1 MLPIGWWISY
11 VERGVVEWCFREW
24 WVTLCNSRMDADGWC
39 DWCGE
44 PRCICDEEDK
54 REAALALEAELAEL
68 DRQEAELAEHDR
80 LMEQGVQGEQEGAPT
95 TGAAA
100 AAPLTSGWVGSQVI
114 GGCCG
119 QSLQVAGVP
128 NQATVAVSGGD
139 SALQVAREQACIIF
153 VAALIRIIG
162 QHASTQEDKARLA
175 VRRLRDGSWE
185 FRYYSALVELMGRDR
200 PMQAPQDS
208 CGAEEEELEV
218 ALSMATL
225 TLDAQAAG
233 AGAAGSDGEVETGDI
248 ELAELDMM
256 ALCSD
261 SY

>member
-1 MLPIGWWISY
+1 MRS
-11 VERGVVEWCFREW
+11 VVAQVTHFGVGAAEMR
-24 WVTLCNSRMDADGWC
+24 SRIRA
-39 DWCGE
+39 
-44 PRCICDEEDK
+44 RQ
-54 REAALALEAELAEL
+54 AALGEQHGMVPCRHRQQRGRVAWRPSGWLTVFGRLHALGLAVE
-68 DRQEAELAEHDR
+68 QEAR
-80 LMEQGVQGEQEGAPT
+80 
-95 TGAAA
+95 
-100 AAPLTSGWVGSQVI
+100 
-114 GGCCG
+114 
-119 QSLQVAGVP
+119 VP
-128 NQATVAVSGGD
+128 NQAAVSVSGGD